1 MLQTNHA
8 EVMEV
13 VQRTHVSSGSPF
25 EAKIGYSRAVRV
37 GDQVF
42 VSGTT
47 AMQDGKP
54 VAVGDAGGQ
63 TRHILGIIL
72 GALQEAGATASN
84 VVRYRIY
91 LTNIDDWPAV
101 LEEMSHV
108 FGSVLPTATLVEVK
122 GLVNAKSLVEIE
134 VDAIVGITE

>member
-1 MLQTNHA
+1 VRRKN
-8 EVMEV
+8 
-13 VQRTHVSSGSPF
+13 VSLGSPF

-37 GDQVF
+37 GSHIC

-47 AMQDGKP
+47 AMQDGEP

-63 TRHILGIIL
+63 TRHILATIL
-72 GALQEAGATASN
+72 RALEEAGATPGD

-101 LEEMSHV
+101 LDEMSNT

-122 GLVNAKSLVEIE
+122 GLINPNSLVEIE
-134 VDAIVGITE
+134 VDAIVGITDES